1 MVRRL
6 LAVLVAAAAAAALAV
21 WVETFSAVP
30 AVSAVAVAAF
40 GAVMAIVAL
49 AVVDVLGAE
58 SRRRLE
64 ERLEVGQNGDLAV
77 AVTPLRVVMP
87 VVVAA
92 PVVYV
97 LGRILVEY
105 ASR

>member
-6 LAVLVAAAAAAALAV
+6 LGVLIAAAAAAALAV
-21 WVETFSAVP
+21 WIETFSAVP
-30 AVSAVAVAAF
+30 AVSAVAIAAF

-49 AVVDVLGAE
+49 AAVDVLGAE
-58 SRRRLE
+58 SRRRQ
-64 ERLEVGQNGDLAV
+64 ERQLDVGQNRDVAV
-77 AVTPLRVVMP
+77 AVTPLRVVLP
-87 VVVAA
+87 IVVAA